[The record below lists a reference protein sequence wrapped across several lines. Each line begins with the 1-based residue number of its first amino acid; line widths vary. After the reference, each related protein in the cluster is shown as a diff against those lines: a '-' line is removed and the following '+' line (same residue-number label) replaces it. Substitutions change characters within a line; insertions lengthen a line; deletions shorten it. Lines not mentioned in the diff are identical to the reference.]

1 VEKMSLSRLANEV
14 INTPLMILPDKLD
27 VILGVIGDRIGVD
40 SVEIQ
45 SLGYDMD
52 AGKKQ
57 LKDVPKNISVIPV
70 FGSLVNR
77 THGLD
82 AMSGLTTYDSI
93 RNDFRAALDSDS
105 DAILLDIDS
114 PGGSASGVLDLSDE
128 IYAAR
133 GGKPIY
139 AVANE
144 NAFSAAYAIASA
156 ADTIFLSR
164 TGHVGSIGVIA
175 VHRDQS
181 AANEKEGVKY
191 TSIYKGDRKTDL
203 SPHQPLSDEGKAMLE
218 DEVSDHYDLFV
229 KTVARNR
236 GIPEAQV
243 KATQAGMFMGEKAV
257 LKDLADEVLAFSD
270 VPSRILTDLNVNL
283 EREEDIAMTTKKE
296 EAKLKEK
303 EVKIMNAQELRDKY
317 PDMVSEIEDAVS
329 MKLSAEFT
337 EKETVMQAENGSLK
351 ESVLKLQ
358 KSEAIR
364 QVREVKA
371 DADSIWTQALSGSD
385 VPERLH
391 DKVKVQVSHDKF
403 VQDGLL
409 DRTGFADAVKAE
421 VEDWETKGATSQV
434 MGTGFSSKDVED
446 EGATKL
452 KREEKTDEAL
462 ADSLFEASGGS
473 REGVK

>member
-1 VEKMSLSRLANEV
+1 MDKMILSRLASKV

-27 VILGVIGDRIGVD
+27 VILGV
-40 SVEIQ
+40 
-45 SLGYDMD
+45 
-52 AGKKQ
+52 
-57 LKDVPKNISVIPV
+57 PKNISVVPV

-82 AMSGLTTYDSI
+82 AISGLTTYDSI
-93 RNDFRAALDSDS
+93 RNDFRAALESNS

-114 PGGSASGVLDLSDE
+114 PGGSASGVMDLSDE
-128 IYAAR
+128 IYEAR
-133 GGKPIY
+133 GEKPIY

-144 NAFSAAYAIASA
+144 SAFSAAYAIASG

-191 TSIYKGDRKTDL
+191 TAIYKGDRKTDL
-203 SPHQPLSDEGKAMLE
+203 SPHKPLSDEGKAMLE
-218 DEVSDHYDLFV
+218 DDVADHYELFV

-257 LKDLADEVLAFSD
+257 LKGLADEVLAFSD
-270 VPSRILTDLNVNL
+270 VPSRILADLNVNL
-283 EREEDIAMTTKKE
+283 EGKEGIEMATKKE
-296 EAKLKEK
+296 EAKIEKK
-303 EVKIMNAQELRDKY
+303 EVKIMNAQELREKY
-317 PDMVSEIEDAVS
+317 PEMVSEIEDAVS
-329 MKLSAEFT
+329 TKLSAEFAK
-337 EKETVMQAENGSLK
+337 KEASMKVENGSLK
-351 ESVLKLQ
+351 ESVLKLE

-371 DADSIWTQALSGSD
+371 DADSIWTKALNGSD

-403 VQDGLL
+403 VEDGLL
-409 DRTGFADAVKAE
+409 DRAGFTEAVKAE
-421 VEDWETKGATSQV
+421 VEDWETRGATSQV

-446 EGATKL
+446 EGAAKTK
-452 KREEKTDEAL
+452 KEEADDEAL
-462 ADSLFEASGGS
+462 AESLFEASGGK
-473 REGVK
+473 REEVK